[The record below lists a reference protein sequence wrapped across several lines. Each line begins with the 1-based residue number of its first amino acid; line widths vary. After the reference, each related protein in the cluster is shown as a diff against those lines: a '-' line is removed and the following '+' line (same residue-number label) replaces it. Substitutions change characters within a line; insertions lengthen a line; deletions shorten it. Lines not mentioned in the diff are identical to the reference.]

1 MSVSFILTHLFNS
14 ADRDKKISRDFV
26 LKLRID
32 NGGDGKH
39 SLFCCLRHEYY
50 DKMMSNET
58 LRSISLLS
66 HITMMTPFTIT
77 FSPSPTYEGG

>member
-1 MSVSFILTHLFNS
+1 MSVSFILTHLYNS

-32 NGGDGKH
+32 NGRDGAY
-39 SLFCCLRHEYY
+39 SLFCCLRYEY